1 MVEQSEWLAV
11 VDSDSRWR
19 AGHDASSTA
28 RVRTE
33 YVPSRDREREQEAG
47 FSASQE
53 NLEYTQ
59 AANTCQ
65 RRRRQATRPKQ
76 EDQATLAVRPRT
88 EPKQA
93 SNRIIFPRPAH
104 AVYYTVQV
112 RKPEQTKPPTSEH
125 LAETKSHR
133 RPHRGRQR
141 SFIPS
146 WGRELHAKRKPN
158 PTRPLQHRRI
168 FSECLFWEPCHAINT
183 QREG

>member
-11 VDSDSRWR
+11 VGYDSRWR

-53 NLEYTQ
+53 NLEYTK

-112 RKPEQTKPPTSEH
+112 RKPEQTKPPASDH

-133 RPHRGRQR
+133 RPHRGPPA
-141 SFIPS
+141 IIY
-146 WGRELHAKRKPN
+146 
-158 PTRPLQHRRI
+158 PLVG
-168 FSECLFWEPCHAINT
+168 S
-183 QREG
+183 